1 MLAHLKINSRQT
13 DSLNIRLLLYEMSVL
28 PLLAGVII
36 GAVSAQ
42 DTYSC
47 PDGWH
52 ISDIG
57 DEIECILLSGV
68 DERVT
73 KSDAETICA
82 FHEGWL
88 VDMDEGRGPQK
99 NNLIKSLIS
108 AVDPHVP
115 QIPGMQYDDQWWIGA
130 TVHGPHGDHNYGNWT
145 WDHTGTEI
153 TWYDWM
159 RNEPNDWHGQNCLT
173 FLKWG
178 DPVGFGIYHWNDW
191 DCNQLARFICERP
204 GASMVEA

>member
-1 MLAHLKINSRQT
+1 MGGISVTSHDLRT
-13 DSLNIRLLLYEMSVL
+13 DKRLQLLRLLLLKMAAL
-28 PLLAGVII
+28 PLLVGVII

-57 DEIECILLSGV
+57 DAIECILLSGV

-99 NNLIKSLIS
+99 NNLLKSLIS
-108 AVDPHVP
+108 EADPGS
-115 QIPGMQYDDQWWIGA
+115 PGFPGNQYD
-130 TVHGPHGDHNYGNWT
+130 
-145 WDHTGTEI
+145 
-153 TWYDWM
+153 
-159 RNEPNDWHGQNCLT
+159 
-173 FLKWG
+173 
-178 DPVGFGIYHWNDW
+178 
-191 DCNQLARFICERP
+191 
-204 GASMVEA
+204 

>member
-1 MLAHLKINSRQT
+1 MGSYES
-13 DSLNIRLLLYEMSVL
+13 DIRTGKRLQLLRTLLFEMSVL
-28 PLLAGVII
+28 PLLVGVII

-57 DEIECILLSGV
+57 DEVECILLSGV

-73 KSDAETICA
+73 KPDAETICA

-115 QIPGMQYDDQWWIGA
+115 QIPGMQ
-130 TVHGPHGDHNYGNWT
+130 
-145 WDHTGTEI
+145 
-153 TWYDWM
+153 YDWM

>member
-1 MLAHLKINSRQT
+1 MGSYESDLRTGKRLQLLR
-13 DSLNIRLLLYEMSVL
+13 SLLFRM
-28 PLLAGVII
+28 
-36 GAVSAQ
+36 AVSAQ

-115 QIPGMQYDDQWWIGA
+115 QIPGMQYDD
-130 TVHGPHGDHNYGNWT
+130 
-145 WDHTGTEI
+145 
-153 TWYDWM
+153 
-159 RNEPNDWHGQNCLT
+159 
-173 FLKWG
+173 
-178 DPVGFGIYHWNDW
+178 
-191 DCNQLARFICERP
+191 
-204 GASMVEA
+204 

>member
-1 MLAHLKINSRQT
+1 MGSYESDLRTGKRLQ
-13 DSLNIRLLLYEMSVL
+13 LLRLLLYDMSVL
-28 PLLAGVII
+28 PLLVVVVI

-57 DEIECILLSGV
+57 DKIECILLSGV

-99 NNLIKSLIS
+99 NN
-108 AVDPHVP
+108 
-115 QIPGMQYDDQWWIGA
+115 
-130 TVHGPHGDHNYGNWT
+130 YGNWT
-145 WDHTGTEI
+145 WDHIGTEI

>member
-1 MLAHLKINSRQT
+1 MGSYESDLRTGK
-13 DSLNIRLLLYEMSVL
+13 RLQLLRPLLFRMAVL
-28 PLLAGVII
+28 PLLVAVII

-99 NNLIKSLIS
+99 NNLIKTLIS

-115 QIPGMQYDDQWWIGA
+115 QIP
-130 TVHGPHGDHNYGNWT
+130 GDHNYGNWT

-173 FLKWG
+173 F
-178 DPVGFGIYHWNDW
+178 
-191 DCNQLARFICERP
+191 
-204 GASMVEA
+204 